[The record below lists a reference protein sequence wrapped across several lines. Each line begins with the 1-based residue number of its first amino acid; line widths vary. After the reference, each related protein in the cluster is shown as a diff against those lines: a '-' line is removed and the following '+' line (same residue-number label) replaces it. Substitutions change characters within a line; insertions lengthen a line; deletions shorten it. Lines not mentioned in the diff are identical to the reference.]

1 MDSTPMTAVRPCKGT
16 CRASDSG
23 SVSVNFPAGMRRLKA
38 HAATLKEVKLRP
50 RTDDH
55 DLAFKLR
62 NARRFLID
70 GDKVK
75 VTVMFRGREMVHRGI
90 GEKQLQRVT
99 QMLGPIATVENPPRM
114 EGRFLS
120 MILVPN
126 RDAVAEALR
135 AERRALKQEAAA
147 RAEAPPQQEEVAVG
161 TATDPYQP
169 AEGRYRLTRTCIGEL
184 AHAWTPFSLITRGPL
199 VVRDIDVLQEA
210 AERVPV
216 SVTVSLPT
224 LDDRVWRTTEPG
236 TAPPRSR
243 LEAVR
248 RLADAGIDVGVG
260 LAPILPGLSDDPE
273 QLRAVV
279 RAAKAAGARTVWAAP
294 VHLRPGVREHFL
306 AALERDWPELVPR
319 YEELFSWRAYLPNAL
334 TQPLREHVR
343 AAARA
348 VPIREGYRRTERRE
362 PVRPAQLTLAV

>member
-1 MDSTPMTAVRPCKGT
+1 MFYTRRVRAEYRLEPCKTALNAVRGMPFRWSLNPYMGCAHRCTFCYVRAFEQRADRPADERYGRSIRVKTNVAEVLRGELA
-16 CRASDSG
+16 RASW
-23 SVSVNFPAGMRRLKA
+23 
-38 HAATLKEVKLRP
+38 
-50 RTDDH
+50 
-55 DLAFKLR
+55 
-62 NARRFLID
+62 
-70 GDKVK
+70 
-75 VTVMFRGREMVHRGI
+75 
-90 GEKQLQRVT
+90 
-99 QMLGPIATVENPPRM
+99 
-114 EGRFLS
+114 
-120 MILVPN
+120 
-126 RDAVAEALR
+126 
-135 AERRALKQEAAA
+135 
-147 RAEAPPQQEEVAVG
+147 QQEEVAVG